1 MIDYFK
7 SLNWQD
13 ILTCVLF
20 CVPICEG
27 FHRLIDFLIKK
38 YRGSYRKDD

>member
-13 ILTCVLF
+13 ILTCVFF
-20 CVPICEG
+20 CT
-27 FHRLIDFLIKK
+27 LIDFGIRFVVKK
-38 YRGSYRKDD
+38 IRYRGSYRKDD